1 MGRASGSATRRHWSE
16 KGNKVLAN
24 GALSGTHDK
33 NGPAAWR
40 AFIYGPQRVNEAD
53 FEVVRD
59 AGFEHVA
66 PNWEQ
71 FQKKDPVRSNGA
83 L

>member
-1 MGRASGSATRRHWSE
+1 MIDACDLISRRALIYRPER
-16 KGNKVLAN
+16 VIQ
-24 GALSGTHDK
+24 
-33 NGPAAWR
+33 
-40 AFIYGPQRVNEAD
+40 AFWKM
-53 FEVVRD
+53 VRD

>member
-1 MGRASGSATRRHWSE
+1 LASGALTGAHE
-16 KGNKVLAN
+16 AN
-24 GALSGTHDK
+24 ELVGC
-33 NGPAAWR
+33 R
-40 AFIYGPQRVNEAD
+40 AFIYQPERVIEAD

-59 AGFEHVA
+59 TGFEHVA

>member
-1 MGRASGSATRRHWSE
+1 MPGQRRILHALLDLEALGLIALLSR
-16 KGNKVLAN
+16 N
-24 GALSGTHDK
+24 GLVEISRHVWK
-33 NGPAAWR
+33 M
-40 AFIYGPQRVNEAD
+40 
-53 FEVVRD
+53 VRD

>member
-1 MGRASGSATRRHWSE
+1 MVT
-16 KGNKVLAN
+16 KGNKNFAESAEIRED
-24 GALSGTHDK
+24 GAGIAITH
-33 NGPAAWR
+33 R
-40 AFIYGPQRVNEAD
+40 SFIYQPERVIWAD

-59 AGFEHVA
+59 TGFEHVA